1 MIMNGIVV
9 ASSNRTAQS
18 DDENDES
25 FMSPPPPPP
34 ARTTNS
40 SSLTPMLNSIDVC
53 SPPATRSQSDAAPHY
68 YQQHLRR
75 IASWI
80 LAFVERNLLIIGF
93 VIALIWGLVD
103 ASAGRGLAAM
113 PWASKLFIIIIFTV
127 SGLTLHTAEA
137 KAAVRAIWPFGF
149 SVVSILAVSPLLA
162 FLILLGGRA
171 ASDATTNNSSGN
183 GSMPWGF
190 YVGLSVFASVPTTLS
205 SGVTLVANGKG
216 NAALALMIVVVTNAL
231 GVIVTPLWIQAY
243 SAANLLIRT
252 NNNQQTSSTTTTTA
266 EEATISTSQLDSTSL
281 LINLLLTVLVPLTA
295 GKILRELLHCVGGDG
310 SCIDMQTHKRWLGHV
325 SSLSLIIIVW
335 MNVSVGEEQLKAQ
348 NGKSISILVSL
359 GILFHLTLLAL
370 NAPVVLVTMRK
381 QHTTASRRWW
391 LPSKEGKAAL
401 FLTSQKTLPVSLTV
415 LSLLPSA
422 AFGSEEQRGLAAV
435 ACVVPHVCQLFM
447 DGAIASYWAGVDA
460 DEEQAEATPAEEF

>member
-1 MIMNGIVV
+1 
-9 ASSNRTAQS
+9 
-18 DDENDES
+18 
-25 FMSPPPPPP
+25 
-34 ARTTNS
+34 
-40 SSLTPMLNSIDVC
+40 ML
-53 SPPATRSQSDAAPHY
+53 A
-68 YQQHLRR
+68 
-75 IASWI
+75 
-80 LAFVERNLLIIGF
+80 ERE
-93 VIALIWGLVD
+93 
-103 ASAGRGLAAM
+103 RE
-113 PWASKLFIIIIFTV
+113 
-127 SGLTLHTAEA
+127 HTHTHTHTE
-137 KAAVRAIWPFGF
+137 REFGDKH
-149 SVVSILAVSPLLA
+149 VSPCLG

-171 ASDATTNNSSGN
+171 SQDNNNNGN
-183 GSMPWGF
+183 GAMHWFPWGF
-190 YVGLSVFASVPTTLS
+190 FVGLCILATVPTTLS
-205 SGVTLVANGKG
+205 SGVTLVAIGKG

-231 GVIVTPLWIQAY
+231 GVVVTPLWIQAY
-243 SAANLLIRT
+243 AAASLLIRT
-252 NNNQQTSSTTTTTA
+252 STTSTSTTTTTS
-266 EEATISTSQLDSTSL
+266 ISNLDSTSL
-281 LINLLLTVLVPLTA
+281 LINLVLTVLVPLVA
-295 GKILRELLHCVGGDG
+295 GKVVREILHCVGGDG
-310 SCIDMQTHKRWLGHV
+310 SFFDMQTHKRWLVHV

-401 FLTSQKTLPVSLTV
+401 LLTSQKTLPVSLTV

>member
-1 MIMNGIVV
+1 MNGVVV

-25 FMSPPPPPP
+25 FMLSPPPPPPP

-40 SSLTPMLNSIDVC
+40 SSLTPTLNSIDVC

-171 ASDATTNNSSGN
+171 ASDATTNNSSIGVCSEQHLWRA
-183 GSMPWGF
+183 GRC
-190 YVGLSVFASVPTTLS
+190 TTRRRL
-205 SGVTLVANGKG
+205 VEIIILVAE
-216 NAALALMIVVVTNAL
+216 VVV
-231 GVIVTPLWIQAY
+231 
-243 SAANLLIRT
+243 
-252 NNNQQTSSTTTTTA
+252 
-266 EEATISTSQLDSTSL
+266 
-281 LINLLLTVLVPLTA
+281 
-295 GKILRELLHCVGGDG
+295 H
-310 SCIDMQTHKRWLGHV
+310 
-325 SSLSLIIIVW
+325 
-335 MNVSVGEEQLKAQ
+335 
-348 NGKSISILVSL
+348 
-359 GILFHLTLLAL
+359 
-370 NAPVVLVTMRK
+370 MR
-381 QHTTASRRWW
+381 
-391 LPSKEGKAAL
+391 
-401 FLTSQKTLPVSLTV
+401 
-415 LSLLPSA
+415 
-422 AFGSEEQRGLAAV
+422 
-435 ACVVPHVCQLFM
+435 
-447 DGAIASYWAGVDA
+447 
-460 DEEQAEATPAEEF
+460 